1 MIWSLVQQIGGQ
13 AASMAVFLVLAA
25 LLSPSDF
32 GLLGMAGAWLAVL
45 NAFCETGLGAALIQ
59 REHLR
64 EEHRSSTFGINVAV
78 GAALT
83 VLGVLLSWP
92 AAAYFR
98 TPALQPVMAVLSLA
112 FLLRSFGLTQAA
124 LVQRDLHFRALALRD
139 LTSSLVGGAI
149 GIALALGGYGVWSLV
164 VMTLTSAL
172 VETVLLWRVV
182 QWRPRRLEISRQAA
196 AELWPYS
203 SRMLAFN
210 LFKALAQNTDRL
222 VIGPLLGVRALG
234 WYTLA
239 LRLVI
244 FPVTTLVGAVGAYLF
259 PKVARLQRDRAAV
272 HAVYRAVLVGTLN
285 LLIPGLAAV
294 AILAPTILPL
304 LGKGWAGAIPVAQI
318 LTLAA
323 LSQALMAPVGQLM
336 KGLGRPGWLVAWS
349 VGLTLVTA
357 AALGVGARWGLTG
370 VALAYVAVHLAA
382 LPAILGIGRRL
393 TGLGPAEVLAVTWR
407 PAAAAAVLAATLE
420 GVAHLAGPAA
430 PAVLVVTTLLLAPA
444 YLMLLLRLNP
454 EFKGLVVR
462 ELQRLRPG
470 AGVAR
475 AVSGG

>member
-1 MIWSLVQQIGGQ
+1 
-13 AASMAVFLVLAA
+13 
-25 LLSPSDF
+25 
-32 GLLGMAGAWLAVL
+32 
-45 NAFCETGLGAALIQ
+45 
-59 REHLR
+59 
-64 EEHRSSTFGINVAV
+64 
-78 GAALT
+78 
-83 VLGVLLSWP
+83 
-92 AAAYFR
+92 
-98 TPALQPVMAVLSLA
+98 
-112 FLLRSFGLTQAA
+112 
-124 LVQRDLHFRALALRD
+124 
-139 LTSSLVGGAI
+139 
-149 GIALALGGYGVWSLV
+149 
-164 VMTLTSAL
+164 
-172 VETVLLWRVV
+172 
-182 QWRPRRLEISRQAA
+182 
-196 AELWPYS
+196 
-203 SRMLAFN
+203 
-210 LFKALAQNTDRL
+210 
-222 VIGPLLGVRALG
+222 
-234 WYTLA
+234 
-239 LRLVI
+239 VI
-244 FPVTTLVGAVGAYLF
+244 FPVTTFVGAVGAYLF